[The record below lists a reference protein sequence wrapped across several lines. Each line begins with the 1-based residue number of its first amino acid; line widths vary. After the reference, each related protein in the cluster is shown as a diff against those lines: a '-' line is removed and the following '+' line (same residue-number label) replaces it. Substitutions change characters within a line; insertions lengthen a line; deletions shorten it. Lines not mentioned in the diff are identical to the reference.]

1 MGNWSGGKL
10 SRPFRSARQLVE
22 IHVRFLPSSLSRQG
36 SRTLYQFRCLRNFEL
51 SNYHPNKHPFSLSLP
66 VLQFRQSRV
75 YFIICNHYE
84 SHNQIWHVRVA
95 TTNFSLFCNI
105 DSSFQ
110 KYLPHPGSIFSKYL
124 KLKYWIWH
132 CSFNNWRNFLLQQFL
147 EFLTFGQKGTV
158 G

>member
-1 MGNWSGGKL
+1 MSDSCRRRYPAREAVHSTSLGVSGT
-10 SRPFRSARQLVE
+10 SSSPIITPTR
-22 IHVRFLPSSLSRQG
+22 IHS
-36 SRTLYQFRCLRNFEL
+36 
-51 SNYHPNKHPFSLSLP
+51 SLP

-75 YFIICNHYE
+75 YFIICNHYYN
-84 SHNQIWHVRVA
+84 HNQIWHVRVA

-132 CSFNNWRNFLLQQFL
+132 CSFNNWRNFLLQQFWN
-147 EFLTFGQKGTV
+147 FDIWPKGTV